1 MSTSKVTI
9 ESKRKISTVSIHT
22 LGCKLNF
29 SESSYISKSLEDN
42 DFKIV
47 EFNEYA
53 DVYIIN
59 TCSVTENADN
69 KFKHFVKQALKI
81 NPEAFIAAIGCYAQL
96 KPKELLSVNG
106 VDLVLGAADKF
117 NLLDYLKNIDNDY
130 SNKIHSCNINEVNFF
145 NESYSLNHRTRAFL
159 KVQDGCDYK
168 CSFCTIPLARGKSR
182 SNTISNVVSNV
193 YKIAS
198 QDVKEIVLTGI
209 NLGDFGKTVNKTN
222 DSNFFDLV
230 KELDKLDLDL
240 RFRIS
245 SIEPNLLSDEII
257 EFISTSKKFVHH
269 FHIPLQSGSDTILK
283 SMRRRYDSKL
293 YESRINKINK
303 LMPDACIGVDVIVG
317 FPGETD
323 DDFDTLLNFLE
334 EIQFDRL
341 GVFTYSEE
349 EDTSGADLEDDVP
362 MDVKIQ
368 RMDAV
373 MDLQHSISFN
383 NNQALIGQELDIII
397 DSSDPDDD
405 QQMLGRTI
413 WDAPEIDQQVIVS
426 GVYELG
432 SIVKLKIDEAGAYE
446 LYASGQTDNI
456 IPLGDIN

>member
-209 NLGDFGKTVNKTN
+209 NLGDFGKTANKTN

-317 FPGETD
+317 FPGED
-323 DDFDTLLNFLE
+323 DDKFLE
-334 EIQFDRL
+334 SLSFLEKLDISYL
-341 GVFTYSEE
+341 HVFTYSERDNTHAITLPKIVQSNIRSKRSKLLRILSSRKKADFYKRNIGSTHNVLFE
-349 EDTSGADLEDDVP
+349 SEDKNGFIEGFSPNYIRFRRKWDSSLAGSLVESKF
-362 MDVKIQ
+362 M
-368 RMDAV
+368 
-373 MDLQHSISFN
+373 
-383 NNQALIGQELDIII
+383 EI
-397 DSSDPDDD
+397 DS
-405 QQMLGRTI
+405 QGFAI
-413 WDAPEIDQQVIVS
+413 
-426 GVYELG
+426 
-432 SIVKLKIDEAGAYE
+432 
-446 LYASGQTDNI
+446 
-456 IPLGDIN
+456 